1 MRISMGFLWDLT
13 RENGDLTRENGDLT
27 RENEDFMR
35 LTNRNGWI

>member
-27 RENEDFMR
+27 RENEDFMG